1 MGIPAEFYQILNGL
15 ETDQLSDWPV
25 VVQTYNVIQN
35 IIQNSCHNLR
45 RAGAAG
51 VGKIGCSGS
60 SSISNS
66 VDLLTICSENYV

>member
-60 SSISNS
+60 SSIP
-66 VDLLTICSENYV
+66 LTRQIY

>member
-15 ETDQLSDWPV
+15 ETDRLSDWPV

-45 RAGAAG
+45 RAGAG